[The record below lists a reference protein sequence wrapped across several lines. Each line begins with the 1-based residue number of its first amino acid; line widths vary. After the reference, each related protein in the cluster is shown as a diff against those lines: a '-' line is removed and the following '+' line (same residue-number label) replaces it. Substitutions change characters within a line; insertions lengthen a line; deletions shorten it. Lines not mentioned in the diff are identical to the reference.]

1 LETSG
6 HGGGAVGPV
15 PDEQAEPFAC
25 LLVQL
30 QAGHGAGNPA
40 ARTLAAGFG
49 LHVTRYSPV
58 PFALQDDFVGCRQ
71 PLPYAGKGTHLVR
84 PVLAGLSVA
93 AGARLL

>member
-1 LETSG
+1 LETSD

-15 PDEQAEPFAC
+15 PDEQADPFAC
-25 LLVQL
+25 PLVQL

-49 LHVTRYSPV
+49 LHVAGHSPIQ
-58 PFALQDDFVGCRQ
+58 FALQDDFVGRRQ
-71 PLPYAGKGTHLVR
+71 PLRYAGNGTHFVR

-93 AGARLL
+93 AADCLL